1 MNKQTNDSTP
11 VRPAIP
17 DELQDSLTKIIA
29 YSGIEK
35 EKADLFRANV
45 ESFISLK
52 DKYAV
57 NTQVL
62 KMKETVGNVF
72 FEIYG
77 LVAKKVWA
85 EKNSSRL
92 YQMFLNYAYMDE
104 RLMKPEHI
112 IDLYN
117 ASPLDQELF
126 SIHTMKN
133 WLEKICTAEKDPS
146 VNEFEQDYFDIFREK
161 KKRGELTESD
171 KAAYERDADARLS
184 HETEGL
190 LKIGQRLCYGKTSG
204 YFPILYSEILPGD
217 ISRLLVKASKINE
230 CLAKITRVD
239 FSLFH
244 RETVYYNTEKNISSS
259 LIMKPVWPDI
269 ILVPGFGAKGSMWQ
283 ELTGRAKNSPARFLC
298 PILTDE
304 NLEHLI
310 IEIVAKFRWQ
320 LAKTMSSGTI
330 NRAYEK
336 SLYADYSN
344 YIQGFKKNQQLSEEA
359 KRKIKTQIDRKR
371 NFIGEIFADDYQI
384 WVNFESQGL
393 LRLNKVVRGILF
405 QYCPF
410 AKPLRE
416 NLMNHP
422 QFNQIISQ
430 FEFAHNKN
438 RQRLQNVYKN
448 LSLDE
453 DLKDN
458 LAYYEM

>member
-1 MNKQTNDSTP
+1 MIKQERDSISVSPT
-11 VRPAIP
+11 IP
-17 DELQDSLTKIIA
+17 GELQDSLSKIIV

-35 EKADLFRANV
+35 DQADLLKANI
-45 ESFISLK
+45 EYFINLK

-57 NTQVL
+57 NAQVL
-62 KMKETVGNVF
+62 KLKEIIGTIF
-72 FEIYG
+72 FDIYRR
-77 LVAKKVWA
+77 VAKRVWV
-85 EKNSSRL
+85 EKNRSRL
-92 YQMFLNYAYMDE
+92 YHMFLNYAYMDE

-112 IDLYN
+112 MELYN
-117 ASPLDQELF
+117 ASPLDQDLF

-133 WLEKICTAEKDPS
+133 WMEKICTAEKDPS
-146 VNEFEQDYFDIFREK
+146 VNEYEQDYFDIFREK
-161 KKRGELTESD
+161 KKRGELTQND
-171 KAAYERDADARLS
+171 KAAYEGDTDARLN

-204 YFPILYSEILPGD
+204 YFPILYSEIIPGD
-217 ISRLLVKASKINE
+217 ISRLLVNASKITE
-230 CLAKITRVD
+230 CLTKIIQID
-239 FSLFH
+239 FSVFH
-244 RETVYYNTEKNISSS
+244 REIVYYNTEKNISSS
-259 LIMKPVWPDI
+259 LIMKPVAPDI
-269 ILVPGFGAKGSMWQ
+269 ILVPGFGTRGSMWQ

-304 NLEHLI
+304 NLDHLI

-320 LAKTMSSGTI
+320 LAKTMASGTI

-336 SLYADYSN
+336 SLYADYSD
-344 YIQGFKKNQQLSEEA
+344 YIQAYKKNQQLSEEA

-371 NFIGEIFADDYQI
+371 NFIGEIFADDYQTWI
-384 WVNFESQGL
+384 NFESQGL

-410 AKPLRE
+410 ARPLRE
-416 NLMNHP
+416 KLMNHP
-422 QFNQIISQ
+422 QFSQIIGQ

-448 LSLDE
+448 LVLDE

>member
-1 MNKQTNDSTP
+1 MNKQEMDSSSF
-11 VRPAIP
+11 RPAIP
-17 DELQDSLTKIIA
+17 DELQDSLTQIIA

-35 EKADLFRANV
+35 DKADLFQANV
-45 ESFISLK
+45 ASFISMK

-57 NTQVL
+57 NSETL
-62 KMKETVGNVF
+62 KLKETVANIF
-72 FEIYG
+72 FEIYR
-77 LVAKKVWA
+77 LVAKRVWA
-85 EKNSSRL
+85 EKNRSRL
-92 YQMFLNYAYMDE
+92 YGMFLNYAYMDE

-112 IDLYN
+112 NDLYN
-117 ASPLDQELF
+117 ASPLDQEFF

-133 WLEKICTAEKDPS
+133 WLEKICSAEKDPS

-161 KKRGELTESD
+161 KKRGELSESD
-171 KAAYERDADARLS
+171 KAAYERDADSRLN
-184 HETEGL
+184 HEAEGL

-204 YFPILYSEILPGD
+204 YFPILYSEVIPGD

-230 CLAKITRVD
+230 CLKKISQVD
-239 FSLFH
+239 FSVFH
-244 RETVYYNTEKNISSS
+244 REIVYYNTEKNISSS
-259 LIMKPVWPDI
+259 LIMKPVLPDI
-269 ILVPGFGAKGSMWQ
+269 ILTPGFGTKGSMWQ
-283 ELTGRAKNSPARFLC
+283 ELTGRAKNSPARFLF

-304 NLEHLI
+304 NLEHLV

-320 LAKTMSSGTI
+320 LAKTMASGTI

-336 SLYADYSN
+336 SLYADYSD
-344 YIQGFKKNQQLSEEA
+344 YIQAYKKNQQLSEEA

-371 NFIGEIFADDYQI
+371 NFIGEIFSDDYQTWI
-384 WVNFESQGL
+384 NFESQGL

-405 QYCPF
+405 KYCPF
-410 AKPLRE
+410 ARPLRQK
-416 NLMNHP
+416 LASHP

-438 RQRLQNVYKN
+438 GQRLQNVYKN

-458 LAYYEM
+458 LAYYEL